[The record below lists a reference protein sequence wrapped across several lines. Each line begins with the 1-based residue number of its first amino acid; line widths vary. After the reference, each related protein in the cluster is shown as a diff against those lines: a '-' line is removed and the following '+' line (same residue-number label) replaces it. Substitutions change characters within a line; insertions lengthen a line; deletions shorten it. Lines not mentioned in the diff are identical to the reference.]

1 MLWGIFATC
10 QRMNQHLDVMD

>member
-10 QRMNQHLDVMD
+10 QRMNHHLDVMD